1 MRRSPSARMPVGAG
15 AGDRIE
21 HVAGRTTNRAQP
33 RRDRKDAQGALRRR
47 DACGRRR
54 SLLPIRCRGVMRR
67 PGVASSRIRAPGL
80 NGAQRIELTDVVDG
94 IEAARQIGRLAARV
108 AELVRAQ
115 GPISERC
122 VVAVWPRNARCG
134 LSLYRP
140 VDLDKLAESNYLNL
154 RFSRELHW
162 TALLTAVDLI
172 NNHARMLW
180 RLVESQL
187 TAAPLEARYQ
197 LMRRLAGARALTG
210 RHADQLR
217 ALSAPDAL
225 FLSIEPV
232 DTSLQALGTGSGA
245 ARSTSGDDDAVVS
258 YCVRLNSLDRSAT
271 VVERNPV
278 PRERLERV
286 LKDIDAVGGDPAADP
301 KAALERL
308 ACCGSLLGDDI
319 LYGIGERL
327 AEVVSSDGRPIHLY
341 CRCHGS

>member
-1 MRRSPSARMPVGAG
+1 MLGTAAREVAADNGEAE
-15 AGDRIE
+15 ACEEIAKRIAACRWALE
-21 HVAGRTTNRAQP
+21 RA
-33 RRDRKDAQGALRRR
+33 
-47 DACGRRR
+47 
-54 SLLPIRCRGVMRR
+54 I
-67 PGVASSRIRAPGL
+67 ASSMSPEEPQTGPSPDEIAKMLKGLFEDGTHADAPPQPSPNPLPGRYAQTWSRIITHSRPF

-122 VVAVWPRNARCG
+122 VVAVWPPNARCG

-271 VVERNPV
+271 VVERHNPV

-301 KAALERL
+301 AGRARAA
-308 ACCGSLLGDDI
+308 GLLRQPARRRHP
-319 LYGIGERL
+319 LR
-327 AEVVSSDGRPIHLY
+327 HW
-341 CRCHGS
+341 